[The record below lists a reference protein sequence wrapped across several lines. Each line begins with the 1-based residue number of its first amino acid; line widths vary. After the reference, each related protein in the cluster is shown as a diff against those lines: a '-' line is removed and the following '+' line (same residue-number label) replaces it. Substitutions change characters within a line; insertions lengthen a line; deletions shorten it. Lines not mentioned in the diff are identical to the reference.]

1 MEPCCAVYFLGR
13 TPRCTTPS
21 VDVQSV
27 PRFTLIDYHG
37 RQAYQKK
44 THQRLLFWEVSV
56 VQQCP
61 SVVASLQIAALRE
74 PVPELIAEITLPGI
88 TPPVIAQ
95 A

>member
-1 MEPCCAVYFLGR
+1 MCSLFLVLRLLITTAV
-13 TPRCTTPS
+13 
-21 VDVQSV
+21 
-27 PRFTLIDYHG
+27 RFI
-37 RQAYQKK
+37 KK
-44 THQRLLFWEVSV
+44 ENHQRLLLWEVSV